1 MKWRF
6 FNSKSEQCYDPAV
19 PVSTRRELL
28 QADLRTYGEDELA
41 ARILTVS
48 DADLKKI
55 GEVADSYLY
64 APGKPP
70 LLAKVVALAAVE
82 VLEGASRPLKRN
94 RRRLKGIYPGM

>member
-6 FNSKSEQCYDPAV
+6 FNSKIEQCYDPAV
-19 PVSTRRELL
+19 PVSTSRELL